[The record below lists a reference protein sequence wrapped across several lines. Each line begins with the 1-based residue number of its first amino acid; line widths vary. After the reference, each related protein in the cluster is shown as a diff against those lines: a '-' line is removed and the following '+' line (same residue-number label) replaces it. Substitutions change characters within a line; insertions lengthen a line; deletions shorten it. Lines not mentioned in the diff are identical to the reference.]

1 MSQLLNI
8 AILGAGESGVGAAV
22 LAQQLGHQV
31 WVSDRGTIGND
42 YLAVLEQYNI
52 PYEQG
57 QHSEARILEAD
68 LVIKSP
74 GIPDTVPL
82 IVQLDAQGTPI
93 IDEIEWASRH
103 TNATIIAITG
113 SNGKTTTAKLTHH
126 LLVSAGMDAGLA
138 GNIGFSW
145 AKQLALDPKPYYV
158 LEVSSFQ
165 LDRIQAFCPTV
176 AVLLNI
182 TPDHLDRYGYKLDQ
196 YIASKL
202 RLIQNASIT
211 TPITFI
217 YNSDDA
223 NIAQGRVAQDASDA
237 LSEHLIPLPVS
248 MQALQ
253 QERSELPIPHT
264 DWAFDQGTLALR
276 GKHNAFNMQ
285 CAVLAAKT
293 VGVDQAAIQKGLTSF
308 VNEPHRLEPVLTL
321 EGIPYINDSKATNV
335 DAVYWA
341 LDAMTQP
348 VVWIVGGVD
357 KGNDYTPLF
366 DLVREKVRAI
376 VCLGKDNEKIKT
388 AFQPIHEI
396 IVETRSV
403 SEAIKVSSLYA
414 EPGDAVLLSP
424 ACASFDLFDNYQ
436 ARGNAF
442 KDILYQ
448 QHKILTEGISVT
460 IQLNIPVNRAAAHQR
475 DEECE

>member
-8 AILGAGESGVGAAV
+8 AILGAGESGVGAAI

-31 WVSDRGTIGND
+31 WVSDRGTIGAD
-42 YLAVLEQYNI
+42 YVETLEQYAI

-57 QHSEARILEAD
+57 GHSAARILEAD

-74 GIPDTVPL
+74 GIPDTAPL
-82 IVQLDAQGTPI
+82 VAQLDAQGTPV

-103 TNATIIAITG
+103 TNATVIAITG

-126 LLVSAGMDAGLA
+126 LLTTAGIEAGLA
-138 GNIGFSW
+138 GNIGYSW
-145 AKQLALDPKPYYV
+145 AKQIALAPKPYYV
-158 LEVSSFQ
+158 LEISSFQ
-165 LDRIQAFCPTV
+165 LDRIQDFHPTV

-182 TPDHLDRYGYKLDQ
+182 TPDHLDRYNYVLDQ

-202 RLIQNASIT
+202 RLIKNAT
-211 TPITFI
+211 ATRPMTLI

-223 NIAQGRVAQDASDA
+223 NIAQGLEAYFYANHEPEA
-237 LSEHLIPLPVS
+237 LAALPIS

-253 QERSELPIPHT
+253 QERTEWPIPHT
-264 DWAFDQGTLALR
+264 GWVVDPSTLALK

-285 CAVLAAKT
+285 CAAVAAQAVGATQDAVL
-293 VGVDQAAIQKGLTSF
+293 KGLTTF

-341 LDAMTQP
+341 LDAMIQP
-348 VVWIVGGVD
+348 IVWIVGGVD

-366 DLVREKVRAI
+366 DLVRQKVRAI

-388 AFQPIHEI
+388 AFQPVHDI
-396 IVETRSV
+396 IVETRSM

-414 EPGDAVLLSP
+414 ESGDAVLLSP

-448 QHKILTEGISVT
+448 QHKILTEGVSVT
-460 IQLNIPVNRAAAHQR
+460 IQLNIPVNRAAIHQS
-475 DEECE
+475 DEERE